1 MQNEKESKG
10 EMDSGDV
17 LAYAGELSG
26 EAKGTGDGSEERAE
40 EAAASVVSPA
50 AGKQV
55 LAQ

>member
-26 EAKGTGDGSEERAE
+26 EATGTGDGSEEKAE
-40 EAAASVVSPA
+40 DPAATIASPA
-50 AGKQV
+50 IGK
-55 LAQ
+55 

>member
-1 MQNEKESKG
+1 
-10 EMDSGDV
+10 MDSGDV

-26 EAKGTGDGSEERAE
+26 EATGDGSEERGE
-40 EAAASVVSPA
+40 ESAAAVVSPA